1 MTNQNKFFAG
11 DIIKFSNHTK
21 AYMITT
27 DQGSDDT
34 IFFEPGLTT
43 AITDSHNVLSG
54 SNFELTVRLLNDD
67 FTYTLD
73 ESGIGEIEFDVVE
86 AI

>member
-1 MTNQNKFFAG
+1 
-11 DIIKFSNHTK
+11 
-21 AYMITT
+21 
-27 DQGSDDT
+27 
-34 IFFEPGLTT
+34 
-43 AITDSHNVLSG
+43 
-54 SNFELTVRLLNDD
+54 VRLLNDD